1 MSVDA
6 SVRECAGEPLRMD
19 DLRPLVHTF
28 IERAHATPDRLAFAV
43 FPRGVSVATRTVT
56 WRAWHDDARALAV
69 SLMQRG
75 VAPGDR
81 VVIHAGNCMLW
92 PIADMATQM
101 LGAIGVGVYPSATEA
116 QALALYA
123 DCDARVM
130 LHDRDDAWMDA
141 VRDGHTLLVQ
151 DPTLHEVL
159 RARSATVTLDTLA
172 ALIYTSGSTGEPKG
186 ACLSHRYLAASAA
199 SIAQVLALTA
209 DDRALSFL
217 PYSHAAE
224 RVFGQCTRVATGMSA
239 ALIED
244 PADVFRVAA
253 TFEPTVLGGLP
264 RIFERLYEAVEVA
277 RRAGTSPHAAITS
290 RIGSHCRVATSGGA
304 AMPTA
309 IATELAAL
317 GLPILGAYGQTE
329 HLCVAMN
336 RAERVRFDTVGP
348 PMPGTTI
355 RIAEDGE
362 VLIAK
367 GPLTFSGYWRR
378 ERDTRDAFTADGAWL
393 RTGDRGVLRDDGMLQ
408 ITGRIK
414 ELIALSTG
422 RKIAPLPIEAALTAS
437 PYIAHAVCIG
447 EGHKYLVALLSL
459 RRVVV
464 EAWAREHA
472 LSLSWEQLVTDAR
485 VIALVQ
491 HEVDQVNATLS
502 RTDGVQQVLLTG
514 EAFTVENG
522 LLTPTLKVVRQRVV
536 ERYAA
541 AIQAL
546 YRAPSRTDRSV
557 VPHTSPA

>member
-1 MSVDA
+1 M
-6 SVRECAGEPLRMD
+6 SVRECAGEPLRLD
-19 DLRPLVHTF
+19 DVRPLVRTF
-28 IERAHATPDRLAFAV
+28 VERAHATPERLAFAV
-43 FPRGVSVATRTVT
+43 FPRGSSVATRTVT
-56 WRAWHDDARALAV
+56 WRAWYEDARALAV
-69 SLMQRG
+69 NLIQRG

-92 PIADMATQM
+92 PIADMAVQM
-101 LGAIGVGVYPSATEA
+101 LGAVGVGVYPSATEA

-123 DCDARVM
+123 DCDARVV
-130 LHDRDDAWMDA
+130 LHDRDAAWMDA
-141 VRDGHTLLVQ
+141 VRDGHTLLAQ
-151 DPTLHEVL
+151 DPTLADVVQ
-159 RARSATVTLDTLA
+159 ARTTAITLDTLA

-199 SIAQVLALTA
+199 SIAQVLALTEE
-209 DDRALSFL
+209 DRALSFL

-224 RVFGQCTRVATGMSA
+224 RVFGQCTRVLTGMSA

-277 RRAGTSPHAAITS
+277 RRAGTSPHEAIRS
-290 RIGSHCRVATSGGA
+290 RIGSRCRIATSGGA

-336 RAERVRFDTVGP
+336 RAEGVQFDTVGP
-348 PMPGTTI
+348 PMPGTRV
-355 RIAEDGE
+355 RIGDDGE
-362 VLIAK
+362 VLVAA
-367 GPLTFSGYWRR
+367 GPLSFSGYWRR
-378 ERDTRDAFTADGAWL
+378 DDATRDAFTSDGTWI

-422 RKIAPLPIEAALTAS
+422 RKVAPVPIEASLTAS

-447 EGHKYLVALLSL
+447 EGRKYLVAVLSL
-459 RRVVV
+459 RRTVL
-464 EAWAREHA
+464 EAWAREA
-472 LSLSWEQLVTDAR
+472 QMPVVWEQLVVDPH
-485 VIALVQ
+485 VVALVQ
-491 HEVDQVNATLS
+491 HEVDRVNATLS
-502 RTDGVQQVLLTG
+502 RTDRVQQILLTG
-514 EAFTVENG
+514 DEFTVDSG
-522 LLTPTLKVVRQRVV
+522 LLTPTSKVVRQRVSD
-536 ERYAA
+536 RYAA
-541 AIQAL
+541 AIEGM
-546 YRAPSRTDRSV
+546 YRS
-557 VPHTSPA
+557 